1 MSGNK
6 TLTDQSMSAAL
17 WGYIGT
23 VGRIGVQMI
32 AQVVLA
38 RMLGPTIFGI
48 YAVGMIT
55 VSISNF
61 VADMGMGPA
70 LVQKRELREE
80 DYRLA
85 FTWQT
90 LMGSVLVV
98 LIVLSAGLI
107 ADWFEEPRS
116 VPVIQALAVI
126 CWINAV
132 SSVSLN
138 RLRRELEYRAIN
150 TYQLISFVAGTLC
163 LAVSLA
169 FLDFKVWS
177 LVWGAVAQ
185 SAIFAALV
193 MLKARH
199 AYRPLFYARDSS
211 TLFSFGFK
219 AMATNI
225 VNWLL
230 GNVDRVMV
238 GIFFSSRS
246 LGAYTVNYNLI
257 SVPVNQMLGVLQSVL
272 FSATSR
278 RQDENDKLEQTF
290 CGLLNVIALLVF
302 PVLAFISSAAPAI
315 VDILFGARWTRGGG
329 GEVLAAI
336 SIAMIFYSVMA
347 ITTPFLWATNRV
359 GSELRLQLTSLVV
372 LVIAVAAAAQF
383 STAAVA
389 WSVAGA
395 YGVRSL
401 LALQAWS
408 RQAGISIGKM
418 MEAMGGGALS
428 SILIFVASSI
438 LGNLVLNMT
447 ASYWLSFAASMMVS
461 LAIFV
466 AMCRLWPGMILGSAM
481 PMLEKSIFRYL
492 PALPGLLFGT
502 RGIARPQAK

>member
-32 AQVVLA
+32 AQIILA
-38 RMLGPTIFGI
+38 RALGPTIFGI

-70 LVQKRELREE
+70 LVQKKELKEE

-90 LMGSVLVV
+90 LMGFVLVV
-98 LIVLSAGLI
+98 LIWYSAEFM

-116 VPVIQALAVI
+116 VPVIQAMAVI

-163 LAVSLA
+163 LAVALA
-169 FLDFKVWS
+169 LLGFKVWS

-185 SAIFAALV
+185 AAIFAALV
-193 MLKARH
+193 MLKSRH
-199 AYRPLFYARDSS
+199 AYRPLFYAKNSS
-211 TLFSFGFK
+211 LFSFGFK

-238 GIFFSSRS
+238 GVFFSSRA

-278 RQDENDKLEQTF
+278 RQDEHDKLEQTF
-290 CGLLNVIALLVF
+290 CGILNVIALLVF
-302 PVLAFISSAAPAI
+302 PALAFISSTAPAI
-315 VDILFGARWTRGGG
+315 VDILFGPRWTRGGG

-372 LVIAVAAAAQF
+372 LAIAVAVAAQF

-395 YGVRSL
+395 YGIRTL

-408 RQAGISIGKM
+408 RQADIPIRKM
-418 MEAMGGGALS
+418 TEAMGGGALTS
-428 SILIFVASSI
+428 TLIFIASSI

-447 ASYWLSFAASMMVS
+447 ASYWLSFATSMMIS
-461 LAIFV
+461 LATFV
-466 AMCRLWPGMILGSAM
+466 AMCRLWPGMISGSAM
-481 PMLEKSIFRYL
+481 PMMEKSIFKFL
-492 PALPGLLFGT
+492 PALPSLLFGV
-502 RGIARPQAK
+502 RSIAKPQAK